1 MCHSLTGFMFTANA
15 VTFKTAKRC
24 EVLTEVN
31 YEVYL
36 SSGMSR
42 CVLQER
48 GTNSVVGTRGTNS
61 VVGTPSSVSL
71 SCSEDE
77 AVTSSSHL
85 PYVRGATQKFG
96 EFK

>member
-1 MCHSLTGFMFTANA
+1 MFTANP

-36 SSGMSR
+36 SSRMSC
-42 CVLQER
+42 CVLQET
-48 GTNSVVGTRGTNS
+48 GTNNVVGTAS
-61 VVGTPSSVSL
+61 CVSP

-85 PYVRGATQKFG
+85 PYVRGATKKFG
-96 EFK
+96 EFKQRARTDCRMSFRR

>member
-1 MCHSLTGFMFTANA
+1 MANP

-31 YEVYL
+31 YEVYFVFWV
-36 SSGMSR
+36 SC
-42 CVLQER
+42 CVLQET
-48 GTNSVVGTRGTNS
+48 GTNSVVGTAS
-61 VVGTPSSVSL
+61 CVSP

-77 AVTSSSHL
+77 VVKSSSYL
-85 PYVRGATQKFG
+85 PYVWGATQKLG